1 MVVLLLLKL
10 GRQKLQHQMQ
20 NFMFRLQLYQA
31 YDKIKLLRQLE
42 EGFLRKIN
50 QNKYQ
55 SKVSIERQNKYLYYL
70 IDASFQVLNRL
81 FASSLE
87 N

>member
-1 MVVLLLLKL
+1 MLLLLKL

>member
-1 MVVLLLLKL
+1 
-10 GRQKLQHQMQ
+10 
-20 NFMFRLQLYQA
+20 MFRLQLYQA

>member
-1 MVVLLLLKL
+1 MLLLLKL

-55 SKVSIERQNKYLYYL
+55 SKVSIERQNQYLYYL